1 MTESSMLS
9 LTILHV
15 LITLILIQANHV
27 WSHCIDLVVNIITLV
42 LAHPFFQ
49 CLDKKLLPDQYFSQL
64 CQNWKLMSLIGFFQF
79 WALDWTMNRMPQT
92 LFGYWAQVWSLF
104 SPAEVDTMKWN
115 PGRLYLIQWSRW
127 SMYCRRFFGLRMIG
141 LLNAYNWLPLMNTRQ

>member
-27 WSHCIDLVVNIITLV
+27 WSHGIDLVVNIINLV

-49 CLDKKLLPDQYFSQL
+49 CLDKLLPDQYFSQL
-64 CQNWKLMSLIGFFQF
+64 CQN
-79 WALDWTMNRMPQT
+79 
-92 LFGYWAQVWSLF
+92 
-104 SPAEVDTMKWN
+104 
-115 PGRLYLIQWSRW
+115 
-127 SMYCRRFFGLRMIG
+127 
-141 LLNAYNWLPLMNTRQ
+141 

>member
-27 WSHCIDLVVNIITLV
+27 WSHGIDLVVNIINLV
-42 LAHPFFQ
+42 LAHPLFQ

-64 CQNWKLMSLIGFFQF
+64 CQN
-79 WALDWTMNRMPQT
+79 
-92 LFGYWAQVWSLF
+92 
-104 SPAEVDTMKWN
+104 
-115 PGRLYLIQWSRW
+115 
-127 SMYCRRFFGLRMIG
+127 
-141 LLNAYNWLPLMNTRQ
+141 

>member
-27 WSHCIDLVVNIITLV
+27 WSHGIDLVVNIINLV
-42 LAHPFFQ
+42 LACPFFQ

-64 CQNWKLMSLIGFFQF
+64 CQN
-79 WALDWTMNRMPQT
+79 
-92 LFGYWAQVWSLF
+92 
-104 SPAEVDTMKWN
+104 
-115 PGRLYLIQWSRW
+115 
-127 SMYCRRFFGLRMIG
+127 
-141 LLNAYNWLPLMNTRQ
+141 

>member
-27 WSHCIDLVVNIITLV
+27 WSHGIDLVVNIINLV

-64 CQNWKLMSLIGFFQF
+64 CQN
-79 WALDWTMNRMPQT
+79 
-92 LFGYWAQVWSLF
+92 
-104 SPAEVDTMKWN
+104 
-115 PGRLYLIQWSRW
+115 
-127 SMYCRRFFGLRMIG
+127 
-141 LLNAYNWLPLMNTRQ
+141 

>member
-27 WSHCIDLVVNIITLV
+27 WSHGIDLVVNIINLV
-42 LAHPFFQ
+42 LARPFFQ

-64 CQNWKLMSLIGFFQF
+64 CQN
-79 WALDWTMNRMPQT
+79 
-92 LFGYWAQVWSLF
+92 
-104 SPAEVDTMKWN
+104 
-115 PGRLYLIQWSRW
+115 
-127 SMYCRRFFGLRMIG
+127 
-141 LLNAYNWLPLMNTRQ
+141 

>member
-1 MTESSMLS
+1 MLS

-27 WSHCIDLVVNIITLV
+27 WSHCIDLVVNITLV

-64 CQNWKLMSLIGFFQF
+64 CQN
-79 WALDWTMNRMPQT
+79 
-92 LFGYWAQVWSLF
+92 
-104 SPAEVDTMKWN
+104 
-115 PGRLYLIQWSRW
+115 
-127 SMYCRRFFGLRMIG
+127 
-141 LLNAYNWLPLMNTRQ
+141 